1 MTLSSFD
8 AIAEVTARPNAAR
21 IYDYWLG
28 GFHNFA
34 VDRDAANAASAAC
47 PDVAL
52 MARANR
58 AFLRRVVAY
67 MLAHGVDQFLDI
79 GSGLPTRGNVHEL
92 VAQLNP
98 AARVVY
104 VDNDGVAVGHSRVLL
119 KRVPT
124 AAAIQ
129 ADARDPAA
137 ILAHPAT
144 RRLLDFTR
152 PIGVLLFAVLHFLPD
167 DAAHNLVRAVRE
179 AVAPGSLL
187 ALSHTVSDPLSQETL
202 DGVGAVY
209 ARSSA
214 SAYVRPRAQIEEFFA
229 GLDPLP
235 PGIVYL
241 PLWRP
246 GDRDDCDDGIFLDQP
261 ERAALLGGVG
271 RRP

>member
-104 VDNDGVAVGHSRVLL
+104 VDNDGVAVAHSRVLL

-137 ILAHPAT
+137 ILAHPDT
-144 RRLLDFTR
+144 QRLLDFTR

-167 DAAHNLVRAVRE
+167 ADAHGLVRALRD
-179 AVAPGSLL
+179 AAAPGSLL
-187 ALSHTVSDPLSQETL
+187 AMSHGVDDHLPAETL
-202 DGVGAVY
+202 AQGTAIYRRTNAPVY
-209 ARSSA
+209 LRPSA
-214 SAYVRPRAQIEEFFA
+214 MVAEFFR
-229 GLDPLP
+229 GIEPVS
-235 PGIVYL
+235 PGVVYV
-241 PLWRP
+241 PRWRP
-246 GDRDDCDDGIFLDQP
+246 DGPDDLLLDAP
-261 ERAALLGGVG
+261 ERSAIVGGVG
-271 RRP
+271 RKSIL